1 MADSDESSVSS
12 SSSSSDSVLI
22 PMPLDQRRRKK
33 LRAQLQ
39 EDQRRQRERQESV
52 SHKKNEVDND
62 RVKTEHICVVCE
74 HEGDDLVVCAGPC
87 ISAFHVGCLP
97 TDSGAVEA
105 KNEAWL
111 CPSCRSKT
119 HACFHCKQKGVEM
132 LPEET
137 ATATSSDPSKRP
149 VRKCRA
155 LSCGKFYHQDCI
167 TQFPLARIAIAGT
180 HFICPLHTC
189 AGCNQSGAQQEA
201 VRCMRCPVAYHARC
215 LPVNC
220 VRQISSKL
228 IICPKHVGEQKEKLM
243 AETKET
249 ITPTALSERCKQ
261 C

>member
-189 AGCNQSGAQQEA
+189 
-201 VRCMRCPVAYHARC
+201 
-215 LPVNC
+215 